1 MTIELNKDAR
11 NAALASLQRYFTA
24 NFDEPIGNLQA
35 GALLDFVL
43 QEIGPSLYNQAIAD
57 AQTAM
62 QSRVMELD
70 IDCHE
75 DEFPYWQKRGKG
87 R

>member
-1 MTIELNKDAR
+1 VTIELNKDAR
-11 NAALASLQRYFTA
+11 AAALASIQRYFTA

-35 GALLDFVL
+35 GALLDYFL
-43 QEIGPSLYNQAIAD
+43 QEIGPSVYNQAVAD
-57 AQTAM
+57 AQNCLQA
-62 QSRVMELD
+62 RVMELD

-75 DEFPYWQKRGKG
+75 EEFLFWHKRPKA

>member
-11 NAALASLQRYFTA
+11 LAALNSLQRYATA
-24 NFDEPIGNLQA
+24 NFEEPIGTLQA

-43 QEIGPSLYNQAIAD
+43 QEIGPSIYNQAIAD
-57 AQTAM
+57 AQGAM
-62 QSRVMELD
+62 LARVTELD

-75 DEFPYWQKRGKG
+75 DEFPYWTKRARKP
-87 R
+87 

>member
-11 NAALASLQRYFTA
+11 QAALNSLERYVTA
-24 NFDEPIGNLQA
+24 NFEEPIGKLQA

-43 QEIGPSLYNQAIAD
+43 QEIGPSIYNQAIAD
-57 AQTAM
+57 AQGAM
-62 QSRVMELD
+62 LARVTELD

-75 DEFPYWQKRGKG
+75 DEFPYWQRRARKP
-87 R
+87 